1 MTPDEEDPSITH
13 VDSDAEDGDEVEGE
27 EAEEEEEVR
36 DSKKRSREE
45 TDLEDGRI
53 SSSNVTPEEPHMVE
67 PLSFRS
73 PPSGSAEKA
82 KKKPKTTYACISSD
96 R

>member
-13 VDSDAEDGDEVEGE
+13 VDSDAEEGDEVEGE

-45 TDLEDGRI
+45 TDLEDGRV
-53 SSSNVTPEEPHMVE
+53 SSSNVTPEEP
-67 PLSFRS
+67 LSFRA

>member
-13 VDSDAEDGDEVEGE
+13 VDSDAEEGDDVEGD
-27 EAEEEEEVR
+27 EAEEEEEVH
-36 DSKKRSREE
+36 DSRKRCREE
-45 TDLEDGRI
+45 TDLEDGRV
-53 SSSNVTPEEPHMVE
+53 SSSNVTPEERQMVE
-67 PLSFRS
+67 PLTFRA
-73 PPSGSAEKA
+73 PPSRSAEKA

>member
-1 MTPDEEDPSITH
+1 MTPDEEDPSVTQ
-13 VDSDAEDGDEVEGE
+13 VDSDTEDGDEVEGE

-36 DSKKRSREE
+36 GSKKRSRKE

-53 SSSNVTPEEPHMVE
+53 SSSNVTPEEPRMVE

-73 PPSGSAEKA
+73 PPSRSAEKA